1 MRIPRLFIIAFFSVF
16 ALVVAPRVPAQQ
28 SCPPPPV
35 PTNRGTNIFDAQQ
48 EMILGEVE
56 AEHLQRDF
64 RVIDDPEL
72 TAYLQRVGDRL
83 VRHMP
88 QSSMKFQFVL
98 YDQPRAN
105 AFGLSGGLIYV
116 SRKLVA
122 FMKSEDELAGLL
134 GHELGHLAGH
144 HTATDMS
151 TYFRVVL
158 GVTSVTD
165 RKDIFDKY
173 NQLLDNF
180 KKKPSVFQEASR
192 HEEPDQLVA
201 DNLGLYLAST
211 SGYDPR
217 ALTQFWDRFAET
229 RGKTGGFFSDL
240 FGTTK
245 PDEKRLR
252 ELERGIASI
261 PGPCGDTPSAPAPA
275 DFAAWRTA
283 VLNYTGLG
291 HRESLHSVVLRRP
304 LEPPLRGDTRF
315 LRFSPDGKYLLAQD
329 DSSIHI
335 LTREP
340 FAPVFRID
348 APDAHEA
355 QFSADSQTI
364 SFYTSAL
371 RVETWNIVDQE
382 RTALQEMVVKNGC
395 FQTELSPDG
404 RFLAC
409 YGFGESTF
417 NLRVFSTA
425 TAAPVFEKKSF
436 YQPNTIHEFLLVIEG
451 WVSEGVLSRIVT
463 MRFSPDSHY
472 FVASSHDETVEALDL
487 ITMKPISLPG
497 AVKKLLVREFEFM
510 APDKIA
516 GINVSN
522 PEKSAI
528 VSFPDGK
535 MIEELS
541 LGTRDFEPVARGNYL
556 LLRPI
561 KDYAVGVLDIT
572 TKKIFMADKEPA
584 FDIFDTVAA
593 VQRLDGGISLK
604 QVSNNQEIAK
614 LTLPRGPL
622 APLRAVALS
631 SDLNWL
637 AVSERSRGAVW
648 DLAKNERLLNVRGFL
663 GAYIGPDGTLYAD
676 FPKFQETARSVAQ
689 INLASKSATVAYKVD
704 EDSVHQYG
712 AFLVNRKPNKEG
724 GSRRENITVEVR
736 DSSSGKP
743 LWSRSFP
750 HEAPG
755 IFIDPGNG
763 TIALTWALA
772 AKSAKDEIS
781 ANQDL
786 SARAQGVKKDET
798 NLLVEVLDARS
809 GKYQGGVI
817 VDTNKGSFLVRD
829 VFAAGS
835 NVLVGDNE
843 NRILIYSLA
852 TGEQTGKGFGHA
864 AQVSANSGL
873 VAVEN
878 EAGQVLLCDLVT
890 MQKRDEFRFSSPV
903 SMKRFS
909 DDGKR
914 LFVLTA
920 SQVAYVID
928 ISSAT
933 QPAAKS
939 AAVVH

>member
-1 MRIPRLFIIAFFSVF
+1 MRIQRRVIFAFLFLL
-16 ALVVAPRVPAQQ
+16 ALVSSPCVLAQLA
-28 SCPPPPV
+28 CPPPPV
-35 PTNRGTNIFDAQQ
+35 PTNRGANIFDAQQ
-48 EMILGEVE
+48 EMLLGEVE
-56 AEHLQRDF
+56 AEHLQREF
-64 RVIDDPEL
+64 RVIDDPEV

-83 VRHMP
+83 VQHMP
-88 QSSMKFQFVL
+88 QSSMRFQFVL
-98 YDQPRAN
+98 YDQPEAM
-105 AFGLSGGLIYV
+105 AFGLSGGRIYV

-122 FMKSEDELAGLL
+122 FMKTEDELAGLL
-134 GHELGHLAGH
+134 GHELGHMAGH
-144 HTATDMS
+144 HAATDMS
-151 TYFRVVL
+151 TFFREIL
-158 GVTSVTD
+158 GTTSVTD

-180 KKKPSVFQEASR
+180 RKKPAVFPETSK
-192 HEEPDQLVA
+192 HEGPDQLVA
-201 DNLGLYLAST
+201 DNLGMYLAST
-211 SGYDPR
+211 AGYNPR
-217 ALTQFWDRFAET
+217 ALIQFWDRFAET
-229 RGKTGGFFSDL
+229 RRKTGGFFSDL
-240 FGTTK
+240 FGTTR

-261 PGPCGDTPSAPAPA
+261 PGPCGETSAAPAPQE
-275 DFAAWRTA
+275 FSAWRSA

-291 HRESLHSVVLRRP
+291 HRESLHGVVLRRS
-304 LEPPLRGDTRF
+304 LDPPLRGDTRF

-340 FAPVFRID
+340 LAPVFRID
-348 APDAHEA
+348 APDAYPA
-355 QFSADSQTI
+355 KFSMDSETI
-364 SFYTSAL
+364 SFYTSGL

-382 RTALQEMVVKNGC
+382 RTSLQEMVIKNGC

-409 YGFGESTF
+409 YGYGESTF
-417 NLRVFSTA
+417 NLRLFSTA
-425 TAAPVFEKKSF
+425 TGAPVFEKKSF
-436 YQPNTIHEFLLVIEG
+436 YQPRTIHEYLLVLEG
-451 WVSEGVLSRIVT
+451 WVSESVLSRIVT
-463 MRFSPDSHY
+463 MRFSQDSHY

-487 ITMKPISLPG
+487 ITLKSVPLPG
-497 AVKKLLVREFEFM
+497 SVKKLLVREFEFM

-516 GINVSN
+516 GIDASN
-522 PEKSAI
+522 TEKSGI

-535 MIEELS
+535 PIEELP
-541 LGTRDFEPVARGNYL
+541 LGTRDFEPVAHGNYL

-593 VQRLDGGISLK
+593 VQRLDGGIALK
-604 QVSNNQEIAK
+604 QISNNQEIAR

-631 SDLNWL
+631 PDMNWL

-648 DLAKNERLLNVRGFL
+648 VLAKNERILYVRGFL
-663 GAYIGPDGTLYAD
+663 GAYIGTDGTLFAD

-689 INLASKSATVAYKVD
+689 INLATKAATVAYKVD
-704 EDSVHQYG
+704 EDAAHQYG
-712 AFLVNRKPNKEG
+712 AFLVTVKPNKEG
-724 GSRRENITVEVR
+724 GSRRENVTLDIR

-743 LWSRSFP
+743 LWNRSFP
-750 HEAPG
+750 HEAPRS
-755 IFIDPGNG
+755 FIDTENG
-763 TIALTWALA
+763 TIALTWPMADKA
-772 AKSAKDEIS
+772 AKDEIA

-798 NLLVEVLDARS
+798 NLLIEVLDARS

-817 VDTNKGSFLVRD
+817 VDTNKGSFAART
-829 VFAAGS
+829 VFAAGNS
-835 NVLVGDNE
+835 VLVGDNE

-864 AQVSANSGL
+864 AEVSAASSL
-873 VAVEN
+873 VVVEN
-878 EAGQVLLCDLVT
+878 EAGQVLLCDLAT
-890 MQKRDEFRFSSPV
+890 MQKRDEFRFPSPV

-909 DDGKR
+909 NDGKR
-914 LFVLTA
+914 LFVLTS
-920 SQVAYVID
+920 SQVAFVID

-939 AAVVH
+939 AAVLH